1 MTTFW
6 SIHGYSCIFA
16 TQFNKMKQFFL
27 LLIASTVL
35 LSNAQ
40 AQNDPAA
47 KKVLDAVGAKFKSF
61 KGITAK
67 FAIKS
72 FTSKGK
78 LNSTKN
84 GDISIKGQKYV
95 LKQGKTEVLCDAAN
109 VYSYDGAKTITVTS
123 VEEGSQTLSPQK
135 LLAGSY
141 DKDFTYKLVSS
152 AGAFHEIEMMPV
164 DKRKSFQKVNLFVD
178 KAKNMITRAKILDKS
193 NNVVDFSFANL
204 NTSAN
209 LADNLFVFNKAKYP
223 KDVEILD

>member
-1 MTTFW
+1 
-6 SIHGYSCIFA
+6 
-16 TQFNKMKQFFL
+16 MKQFFL
-27 LLIASTVL
+27 LLMATSLI
-35 LSNAQ
+35 LSNTQ

-47 KKVLDAVGAKFKSF
+47 KKVLDAVGAKFKSY

-67 FAIKS
+67 FSIKS

-78 LNSTKN
+78 LNSTKT

-95 LKQGKTEVLCDAAN
+95 LKQGKTEVLCDATN

-123 VEEGSQTLSPQK
+123 VEEGNQTLSPQK

-152 AGAFHEIEMMPV
+152 AGSFHEIEMMPV

-178 KAKNMITRAKILDKS
+178 KTKNVITRAKILDKS

-204 NTSAN
+204 NTAAA